1 MEELYNQLYNDGKYT
16 KTFEDFN
23 VQFGSPEKSEK
34 LYQALN
40 QSGDYTKSFDEFKT
54 QFSIPAKIQ
63 DSASADP
70 TAESRKDTGF
80 KSEDH

>member
-1 MEELYNQLYNDGKYT
+1 MFNLDLLKNQKSYT
-16 KTFEDFN
+16 
-23 VQFGSPEKSEK
+23 
-34 LYQALN
+34 QALN

-80 KSEDH
+80 KSEDGSSEQIDASDFKNTQEKHYLD